1 MFDRGRSVPCAAR
14 LKMQYGNRRHVAL
27 GSDNHAV
34 VQSWGEDA
42 SEMATLGCGRCA
54 PGQGGAVLVHDCQ
67 NNVGPQGCQAEL
79 IHNAALY
86 CVMGRRDEAQQRI
99 PRLQV
104 QVGQPVAE
112 RALGVLVIVY
122 FQRQRDAVCRKPH
135 PVLQP
140 DYPQLTLTAYDQK
153 ASLCNR
159 SGKAEHA
166 VGELYVHTYIGAAL
180 MHVAHLH
187 ASKQRVP
194 LTAAHH
200 SIQELRGAL
209 HANVLVGER
218 TRQAVWRGVLRRRA
232 IVLLPLYVA
241 CVEGVAGHEG
251 ASVKIGAEREA
262 P

>member
-135 PVLQP
+135 PVL
-140 DYPQLTLTAYDQK
+140 
-153 ASLCNR
+153 
-159 SGKAEHA
+159 
-166 VGELYVHTYIGAAL
+166 
-180 MHVAHLH
+180 H